1 MPPGVR
7 TPMRNPGLRR
17 VLLFSVLVLQA
28 IGVYRMVQTD
38 HAMEQ
43 ADRHAR
49 AFDLR
54 VRQALV
60 TLAELSAAQQ
70 AYVAAGFPR

>member
-7 TPMRNPGLRR
+7 TPMRNRGLRA

-28 IGVYRMVQTD
+28 VGVYRMVQTD

-43 ADRHAR
+43 ADGRSR
-49 AFDLR
+49 A
-54 VRQALV
+54 
-60 TLAELSAAQQ
+60 SI
-70 AYVAAGFPR
+70 